1 MPDTRSPTPPAYENP
16 NFLNVIEAYL
26 QVRRPRDDYKSS
38 SVTVSIS
45 A

>member
-1 MPDTRSPTPPAYENP
+1 MPDKRPDTPPAYDNP
-16 NFLNVIEAYL
+16 DFLNVIEAYL
-26 QVRRPRDDYKSS
+26 QTRRPRDDYKSS